1 MAVSLQHHL
10 RLLRRRI
17 ESSGLD
23 GDRSLERILAGIN
36 PHAPN
41 AGDLQAVRVV
51 EQRLHLQELGA
62 GEHGFL
68 PLPDGVLTGPYNI
81 ASDSTSGTL
90 VRPGRAHLARTT
102 TVSGATGTGK
112 TTLLHR
118 IARAALADRI
128 NVWTIDT
135 KNDSQRLAA
144 EHARTLIIDA
154 DAPVNLAQRP
164 SFLTAAEHQAVFTTV
179 FARSF
184 FGGEHLKQIVSRAFE
199 HLGPNDTLEDLARHI
214 DQSATRNSTYAER
227 DATRGGLLRLQR
239 IGQLYPGLYRTRH
252 GIRLEDVFDRPI
264 YLPVKIQTEVDEF
277 IFAYL
282 IHLLFLYQRNRAER
296 ADLSHLIQMDEGILS
311 WNRNANTKI
320 EGVPLL
326 SYLQSMIR
334 EFGIGMLISTTSVHL
349 LDPLLKS
356 NTFLRIALNV
366 TDHLES
372 SEIARSF
379 GLNERQRTYF
389 QRGLTRGECII
400 KFADE
405 WTHPI
410 LATYPRS
417 TQAKT
422 VSLAEWEE
430 AKRRTHA
437 LIPPAPPPIVITT
450 AAREGMTGQPT
461 PATPPPAASHAIAAS
476 LKTIALNTHAEALL
490 KHAAKHGVV
499 LTTDAYR
506 DLALHPQAGTRAKK
520 QLIDLALLEEERI
533 IVHRGR
539 GGTAVAIRPTKS
551 GYERAGVKRHGTRGG
566 DSIQHEYLVRTLATR
581 ITGARIDARAGTKAC
596 DLLIP
601 YNDEKH
607 QQFATLLGITPQNG
621 EFLAIEVEVSD
632 PNKTAA
638 RNLAR
643 NDDVGVAYTIIA
655 TMTPLRRTLPG
666 ALVVDVFALLDALGE
681 VAS

>member
-10 RLLRRRI
+10 THLRRRI
-17 ESSGLD
+17 DASGLD
-23 GDRSLERILAGIN
+23 LDGSLARILAGIN
-36 PHAPN
+36 ASAPN
-41 AGDLQAVRVV
+41 AGDLHALRIA
-51 EQRLHLQELGA
+51 EQRFHLQELGTA
-62 GEHGFL
+62 EHGFL
-68 PLPDGVLTGPYNI
+68 PLPQGVLTGPYNI
-81 ASDSTSGTL
+81 ASDITSGTP
-90 VRPGRAHLARTT
+90 VRPTRAHLARTT

-118 IARAALADRI
+118 IVRDALADGI

-135 KNDSQRLAA
+135 KNDSQHLAA
-144 EHARTLIIDA
+144 ADARTLIIDT
-154 DAPVNLAQRP
+154 DASLNLLQRP

-184 FGGEHLKQIVSRAFE
+184 FGGEHLKQIVNRAFE

-214 DQSATRNSTYAER
+214 DASAAKNGTYAER

-252 GIRLEDVFDRPI
+252 GLRLEDICTRPI

-282 IHLLFLYQRNRAER
+282 IHLLFLYQRSRAER
-296 ADLSHLIQMDEGILS
+296 PDLSHLIQMDEGILS

-349 LDPLLKS
+349 LDPLLRS

-379 GLNERQRTYF
+379 GLTDRQREYF
-389 QRGLTRGECII
+389 QRGMTRGHCII

-410 LATYPRS
+410 LAAYPRNAES
-417 TQAKT
+417 KT
-422 VSLAEWEE
+422 VSLAAWEA

-437 LIPPAPPPIVITT
+437 LIPPSPPPLVITA
-450 AAREGMTGQPT
+450 AAREGMTRQPA
-461 PATPPPAASHAIAAS
+461 PAEPSPSASHAIAAPL
-476 LKTIALNTHAEALL
+476 LKTIALTNHAEALL
-490 KHAAKHGVV
+490 THTATAGVA
-499 LTTDAYR
+499 LTTEAFR

-520 QLIDLALLEEERI
+520 QLRDLALIEEERI
-533 IVHRGR
+533 TIRRGR
-539 GGTAVAIRPTKS
+539 GGTAVAIRPTRS
-551 GYERAGVKRHGTRGG
+551 GYDRASIKRHGTRGG
-566 DSIQHEYLVRTLATR
+566 DSIQHEYLVRALANR
-581 ITGARIDARAGTKAC
+581 ISGARIDARAGTKAC
-596 DLLIP
+596 DVLVP
-601 YNDEKH
+601 YNKDNHDKI
-607 QQFATLLGITPQNG
+607 AKLLGITPANG
-621 EFLAIEVEVSD
+621 SLIAIEVEVSD
-632 PNKTAA
+632 PTRTAT
-638 RNLAR
+638 RNITR
-643 NDDVGVAYTIIA
+643 NDDAGIARTIIA
-655 TMTPLRRTLPG
+655 TMTPLRRKVAG
-666 ALVVDVFALLDALGE
+666 AIVIDVFALLEAL
-681 VAS
+681 